1 MKFLKTSRLNYT
13 AETAM
18 TKTCKE
24 VQKKMKLTSDKTQHL
39 AKMHHHQNLQ
49 LHHLFLL
56 LFLCNQ
62 NCVCCFHFV
71 STHQSNLDSKHEKAI
86 TFLLLQDLPFICCFP
101 TYNNTFKTEL
111 LQSKNERKIS
121 FPNALCLKITQN
133 VAYEFLNF
141 GISHQ
146 FLSY

>member
-24 VQKKMKLTSDKTQHL
+24 VQKKMKLTSDKTSC
-39 AKMHHHQNLQ
+39 QNASPPESSSSSSLPTS
-49 LHHLFLL
+49 F
-56 LFLCNQ
+56 FVITNQ
-62 NCVCCFHFV
+62 NCVCCS
-71 STHQSNLDSKHEKAI
+71 STSFPHIKVIQNSKHEKAI

-111 LQSKNERKIS
+111 LQSKNERKD
-121 FPNALCLKITQN
+121 
-133 VAYEFLNF
+133 
-141 GISHQ
+141 
-146 FLSY
+146 FLSKCTLFENYSKCRI